1 MSDKEPQYIYPPT
14 TLQQKVKE
22 LPQGMEKIL
31 LQQANEA
38 ILEMADEY
46 LGWVIADI
54 DNLEAQCSMAL
65 KDPDNRADHIQNL
78 YLAAH
83 EIKGQGGSFGYPLM
97 TALGGHLCRYIETLD
112 YKMTDGQLEVVKVC
126 VDSMRL
132 VIAERMEG
140 DGGKMGEQLLKGLS
154 AAIEKRSA

>member
-46 LGWVIADI
+46 LGWVGADI
-54 DNLEAQCSMAL
+54 DRLESQYSMAL
-65 KDPDNRADHIQNL
+65 KDPENRADHVNDL

-97 TALGGHLCRYIETLD
+97 TALGGHLCRYVETLD
-112 YKMTDGQLEVVKVC
+112 YKMNDSQLEVVKVC
-126 VDSMRL
+126 VDAMRL
-132 VIAERMEG
+132 VIGERMEG

-154 AAIEKRSA
+154 AAIQKRS